1 MKTSPVQLQPFIEAR
16 RARGK
21 TTRDIVQFIVDAT
34 DVPLTALEVT
44 NLAAQLNERVYDY
57 NYITKILREL
67 IVDGLAIS
75 RIETDQERSTRSY
88 GRLVKGHNATLFIGT
103 STGRTAVPTR
113 TVGIA
118 VPGVELGQKVDG
130 ITYRYKHKTKAGKK
144 TRASTRVLVSGLPS
158 KTTAM
163 TGDVADLLEQLIA
176 ARTAKLQSKLDRITR
191 ILAE

>member
-1 MKTSPVQLQPFIEAR
+1 MKTIPVQLEPFIEAR

-21 TTRDIVQFIVDAT
+21 TTRDIVRFIVDAT

-67 IVDGLAIS
+67 MADGLAIS
-75 RIETDQERSTRSY
+75 RIETNQERNIRAN
-88 GRLVKGHNATLFIGT
+88 GRLVKGHNAALFIGT
-103 STGRTAVPTR
+103 STGRVAVPTR

-118 VPGVELGQKVDG
+118 VPGVALGQRSDG
-130 ITYRYKHKTKAGKK
+130 IAYRYTHKTKAGKK

-158 KTTAM
+158 KPKAM
-163 TGDVADLLEQLIA
+163 TGDVAELLEQLIA
-176 ARTAKLQSKLDRITR
+176 TRTEKLQSKLDRIAR